1 MLKYLIKLPSSKEK
15 PNSTSESTNKGK
27 KLFADDKPEDKEN
40 VENESLAQKM
50 IKSPLKDVAM
60 RESVSP
66 TKNVTTNVGLGTN
79 FFNSPSSSSSS
90 SLINSSLNGSN
101 SKKRKRESDDDILG
115 RLKV

>member
-15 PNSTSESTNKGK
+15 PKSTSESTNKGK
-27 KLFADDKPEDKEN
+27 KLFSDDKPEDKEN

-60 RESVSP
+60 RDSTSP
-66 TKNVTTNVGLGTN
+66 TKNVTLNVGLGTS
-79 FFNSPSSSSSS
+79 FINSPSSSSSS